1 MDLRGAMDAEGL
13 LKIVLVLVIV
23 YLAINILF
31 EVIEFAFG
39 PLSNIVG
46 LVIIAVIAL
55 YFLDYI

>member
-1 MDLRGAMDAEGL
+1 MDIRGAMDAEGL

-23 YLAINILF
+23 YLAINIVFDVL
-31 EVIEFAFG
+31 EFAFG

-46 LVIIAVIAL
+46 LIIIAVIAL

>member
-1 MDLRGAMDAEGL
+1 MDIRGAVDAEGL

-23 YLAINILF
+23 YLVVNIVFDVL
-31 EVIEFAFG
+31 EFALG

-46 LVIIAVIAL
+46 LIIIVVIAL